1 MSSSI
6 KAPRLDSF
14 SRAKEWFHM
23 VKPIRGNK
31 EGRRPLGV
39 RRYHACASIDMPD
52 ENTVALVYYRVPF
65 VLWRSDN
72 TLVVKRP
79 SYITAFSVDD
89 LSGFLPPGMWVSWV
103 DTRPFISFDDG
114 AGIRK
119 YLMKKGDEFEFTPTG
134 PRTFE
139 MKSRPEA
146 YNYVRRKDALPRV
159 VNRKFAPFLDWATV
173 VVAVSGAVDTE
184 ASERAQGRLSREAGV
199 PSLDDYVKFS
209 HRNPVEYRFHNV
221 WEDQRMLGQLPFS
234 NYRNTKHVFHTES
247 CQVVEQW
254 LTGSPEDWVDVLGI
268 IGDRMGRYL
277 YREQRRVIHMNDVHE
292 FCELI
297 AGHLYRDE
305 VFKIVKLEDGEVPT
319 RTNAHFFQ
327 SFKFRDL
334 ATLSRIVPTN
344 V

>member
-1 MSSSI
+1 
-6 KAPRLDSF
+6 
-14 SRAKEWFHM
+14 
-23 VKPIRGNK
+23 
-31 EGRRPLGV
+31 
-39 RRYHACASIDMPD
+39 
-52 ENTVALVYYRVPF
+52 
-65 VLWRSDN
+65 
-72 TLVVKRP
+72 
-79 SYITAFSVDD
+79 
-89 LSGFLPPGMWVSWV
+89 
-103 DTRPFISFDDG
+103 
-114 AGIRK
+114 
-119 YLMKKGDEFEFTPTG
+119 
-134 PRTFE
+134 
-139 MKSRPEA
+139 
-146 YNYVRRKDALPRV
+146 
-159 VNRKFAPFLDWATV
+159 
-173 VVAVSGAVDTE
+173 
-184 ASERAQGRLSREAGV
+184 
-199 PSLDDYVKFS
+199 
-209 HRNPVEYRFHNV
+209 
-221 WEDQRMLGQLPFS
+221 MLGQLPFS